1 MSYLVI
7 IEPGDTSV
15 GAYVPDLPGCVAVGE
30 TEEDVLRLIREAI
43 AMHLEGLKEQG
54 LPIPQPRSHAEMVGI
69 GE

>member
-1 MSYLVI
+1 M
-7 IEPGDTSV
+7 
-15 GAYVPDLPGCVAVGE
+15 GE

-54 LPIPQPRSHAEMVGI
+54 LPIPEPRSHAEMVRT